1 MAKQYPFGRSKERL
15 VAQNLKRH
23 GAKPELSP
31 GSRGITD
38 IKAPFRSG
46 KSWRVQV
53 KATRAGKPAPLSPK
67 EVGRLKSSATRS
79 DATPVI
85 AYVKGKKIS
94 YYSAK
99 TGQKLKP

>member
-1 MAKQYPFGRSKERL
+1 MAKQYPFGRGKERL

-23 GAKPELSP
+23 RAKPELSP

-46 KSWRVQV
+46 KLWRIQV
-53 KATRAGKPAPLSPK
+53 KATRAGEPTPPSPK
-67 EVGRLKSSATRS
+67 ELGRLKSSATRS
-79 DATPVI
+79 NATPVV

-94 YYSAK
+94 YYSAR